1 MNPATLR
8 AELQSED
15 LAADRLGEFAAAA
28 VMELGRGLAAPPKR
42 ASKEQRAAAARI
54 LRSIQAT
61 ESTWSRLRDLA
72 ADPDYAGIGPLRA
85 QAQPEL
91 VNTQAA
97 LLALDSLDER
107 LLNRIAEVLPELVE
121 ASSED
126 ERIVPPM
133 ATTTRH
139 TAAPVTL
146 ADASEGDG
154 VTSLPLAGLPVFGG
168 GGALG
173 PVGGYQPRMLI
184 DAPGVVPEVGP
195 LTLGGEAGLAFV
207 TTGKGAPRPLRLF
220 IEVLMAIPREA
231 RAQAGSSGYRLRV
244 QVRELVAG
252 LWPRGSGSRR
262 SPWSATRHAGP
273 LYDALEAVHGARVP
287 YPMDDGRV
295 AAWAPIAVRLWPP
308 RDGMRLD
315 DDVLFD
321 VLLPPDEGRGPK
333 VHIPTLRSYGLDSG
347 PAYAG
352 YLGVCWYW
360 NEARRRNGYRPPPV
374 DPDHRQFTRVYPPL
388 EKQDLVA
395 LCYPR
400 FVGAEGSAFR
410 NALERSREVL
420 AGQERDGLLRVVTRP
435 DGVRL
440 VPTNERRALPALIA
454 GSTRRVRQA

>member
-139 TAAPVTL
+139 AAAPVTL

-184 DAPGVVPEVGP
+184 GRRGVSRGR
-195 LTLGGEAGLAFV
+195 G
-207 TTGKGAPRPLRLF
+207 RHHQLR
-220 IEVLMAIPREA
+220 ASR
-231 RAQAGSSGYRLRV
+231 
-244 QVRELVAG
+244 
-252 LWPRGSGSRR
+252 WRR
-262 SPWSATRHAGP
+262 SARRQVPGRTMSHAGRHA
-273 LYDALEAVHGARVP
+273 V
-287 YPMDDGRV
+287 
-295 AAWAPIAVRLWPP
+295 I
-308 RDGMRLD
+308 
-315 DDVLFD
+315 
-321 VLLPPDEGRGPK
+321 
-333 VHIPTLRSYGLDSG
+333 
-347 PAYAG
+347 
-352 YLGVCWYW
+352 
-360 NEARRRNGYRPPPV
+360 
-374 DPDHRQFTRVYPPL
+374 
-388 EKQDLVA
+388 
-395 LCYPR
+395 
-400 FVGAEGSAFR
+400 
-410 NALERSREVL
+410 
-420 AGQERDGLLRVVTRP
+420 
-435 DGVRL
+435 
-440 VPTNERRALPALIA
+440 ERRAEQAVSDYIA
-454 GSTRRVRQA
+454 HHQADAAAEMNCYRATPSLRLASRRAARVRTADGGKHPHQWRIPRDALREFGARGSRTP